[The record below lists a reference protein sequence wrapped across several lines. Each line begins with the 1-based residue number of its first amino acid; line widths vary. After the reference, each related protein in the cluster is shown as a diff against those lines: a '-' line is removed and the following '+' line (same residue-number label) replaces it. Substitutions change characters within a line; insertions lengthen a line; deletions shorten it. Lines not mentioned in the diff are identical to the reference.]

1 MRLRKAARPYSVM
14 MASVMANPSLA
25 IRSYSHLGT
34 EPLWRGRSAE
44 PLRRMLTKLAKRAG
58 FLSSGNVINR
68 AALVIF
74 SERLNVVLSEF
85 HTLFPE
91 LFAGSSVISLLM
103 GSAFGMTVKVST
115 RNLRCLVAESYIFY
129 YRCALVHGAQGTS
142 EILV

>member
-34 EPLWRGRSAE
+34 E

-74 SERLNVVLSEF
+74 SERLNVVLSQF